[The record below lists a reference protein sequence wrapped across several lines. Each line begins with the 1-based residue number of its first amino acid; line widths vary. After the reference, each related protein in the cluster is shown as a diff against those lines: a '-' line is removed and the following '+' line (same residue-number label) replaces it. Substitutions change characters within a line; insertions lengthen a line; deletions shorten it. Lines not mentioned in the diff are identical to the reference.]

1 MRLDHRTA
9 TRLGRLLKAPAPA
22 DFFRAI
28 DMPDIILVCTMRLM
42 EAFPRAV
49 PKSSLAHDL
58 LD

>member
-9 TRLGRLLKAPAPA
+9 TRLGRLTHGPASA

-28 DMPDIILVCTMRLM
+28 GMPGIILVCTMRLM

-49 PKSSLAHDL
+49 PKSSLARDL